1 VTFTTINYVMSLAAG
16 LWKKGKVKGS
26 FFDSHH
32 LQSTYVISKH
42 NSHWTLKAPCRL
54 EQEIWRMKAYSTP
67 AAMLPLTVF
76 TVTTNGMAYVHTM
89 HGTNDASTSSPTSS
103 TSTTGW
109 FCAKEGFMIYR
120 VLVDGSCSIYHKSN
134 AISLSMLHLP
144 LGTAAIQPM
153 NQRDT
158 TTVRLNVC
166 DLHRDPLPAGPL
178 AAFSNA
184 SR

>member
-1 VTFTTINYVMSLAAG
+1 
-16 LWKKGKVKGS
+16 
-26 FFDSHH
+26 
-32 LQSTYVISKH
+32 
-42 NSHWTLKAPCRL
+42 
-54 EQEIWRMKAYSTP
+54 
-67 AAMLPLTVF
+67 
-76 TVTTNGMAYVHTM
+76 
-89 HGTNDASTSSPTSS
+89 
-103 TSTTGW
+103 
-109 FCAKEGFMIYR
+109 MIYS

-144 LGTAAIQPM
+144 LGTAAIQPT

-166 DLHRDPLPAGPL
+166 DPHRDPLPAGPL